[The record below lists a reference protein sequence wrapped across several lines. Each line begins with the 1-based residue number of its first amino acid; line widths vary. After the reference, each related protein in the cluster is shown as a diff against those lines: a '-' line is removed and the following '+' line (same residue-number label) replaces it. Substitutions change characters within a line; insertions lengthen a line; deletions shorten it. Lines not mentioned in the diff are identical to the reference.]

1 MAKAARKRSTAGED
15 GPDDIWVE
23 IVETLKRWG
32 RTARDSAP
40 TAIEILKGWGCATV
54 IATKAYY
61 AAPFNVAGITL
72 AKLKKGE
79 VSQSARALPVVGLA
93 AGLIGGIGYY
103 VAAFLGLPPLVAAIL
118 AIAALIF
125 LSGGVNEGEFARL
138 ADVLVAGGTKTQ
150 KLAQLKE
157 PAIGAYGICVLV
169 LCLGLRVGIVTFIA
183 HPAAVAGA
191 LGAAGALSFAAV
203 AVALYALKP
212 ARRSGFAFQAGRV
225 TLDQA
230 LVAVLLAALV
240 TIICLA
246 DAALIIGAF
255 VIGTAAAVKFAWLS
269 KRDLGGSTKAVLG
282 GVQQGTEI
290 GVLLAIAALI

>member
-1 MAKAARKRSTAGED
+1 MAKAARKRSRAGDD

-23 IVETLKRWG
+23 VT
-32 RTARDSAP
+32 
-40 TAIEILKGWGCATV
+40 EILKDAGKSALDILKSWWRAIV
-54 IATKAYY
+54 IATGAYY
-61 AAPFNVAGITL
+61 TAPFALFGLTL
-72 AKLKKGE
+72 AKPKKGE
-79 VSQSARALPVVGLA
+79 VAEAARALPLVGLA
-93 AGLIGGIGYY
+93 AGLIGAIAYY
-103 VAAFLGLPPLVAAIL
+103 VAAFVGLPPLVAAIL
-118 AIAALIF
+118 AIAVLIF
-125 LSGGVNEGEFARL
+125 LSGGTNEGEFARL
-138 ADVLVAGGTKTQ
+138 ADVLVAGGSKTQ

-157 PAIGAYGICVLV
+157 PAFGAYGICVLV

-203 AVALYALKP
+203 AMALYALKP

-225 TLDQA
+225 TPDQA
-230 LVAVLLAALV
+230 LVAVLLAVLLAVL
-240 TIICLA
+240 CLM
-246 DAALIIGAF
+246 DIALILGAL

-269 KRDLGGSTKAVLG
+269 RRDLGGSTKAVLG